1 MLDGLLH
8 MPWWADL
15 IAVLLA
21 THLTI
26 VSVTL
31 YLHRCQAHRAITLHP
46 WVSHIFRFW
55 LWFTTGQTT
64 REWVSVHRKHHAFT
78 ETENDPHS
86 PHVHGIRKVLLE
98 GAELYRVSAVDPQV
112 SEEYGHGT
120 PDDWLENNI
129 YKRYTNVGI
138 GTCLVIYVLLF
149 GPIGLTYWAIHM
161 AWIPFFAAGLV
172 NGAGHYWGYRNFE
185 PQDGS
190 TNLIN
195 IGLIIGGE
203 ELHNNHHA
211 YPSSARFSV
220 HWWEFDIGWMY
231 IRLLSAVGLAEV
243 KKVAPRP
250 KQNSSLAEKDKLDL
264 ESVRAMVTSKLH
276 IMADYAR
283 QVTRPVLKAEIAR
296 AEGNYRSA
304 LKRVQKAIIRER
316 SLMTHPQI
324 EYLNQI
330 LHENL
335 QLKTVYEYQQRL
347 TEVWTRKYR
356 NNEGMLKAVAEWCQ
370 EAEATGIRVL
380 EDFARSLR
388 NYSLQPIYNHTRQVY
403 SV

>member
-1 MLDGLLH
+1 MLDGVLQL
-8 MPWWADL
+8 PWWGDL
-15 IAVLLA
+15 ICVLLA

-31 YLHRCQAHRAITLHP
+31 YLHRCQAHHAITLHP
-46 WVSHIFRFW
+46 FISHIFRFW
-55 LWFTTGQTT
+55 LWFTTGQNTK
-64 REWVSVHRKHHAFT
+64 EWVAVHRKHHAHT
-78 ETENDPHS
+78 ECEDDPHS
-86 PHVHGIRKVLLE
+86 PHVHGIKKVLFE
-98 GAELYRVSAVDPQV
+98 GVELYRISAFDPKV

-120 PDDWLENNI
+120 PDDLAESF
-129 YKRYTNVGI
+129 YKQYSFTGM
-138 GTCLVIYVLLF
+138 GTCLLVYLALF
-149 GPIGLTYWAIHM
+149 GPIGLTYWAIQL

-190 TNLIN
+190 TNLTN
-195 IGLIIGGE
+195 LGVIIGGE

-250 KQNSSLAEKDKLDL
+250 KQQRLQQEKELLDL
-264 ESVRAMVTSKLH
+264 ESVRAMLTSKLH
-276 IMADYAR
+276 VMADYAK
-283 QVTRPVLKAEIAR
+283 QVTLPVLKAEIVQAD
-296 AEGNYRSA
+296 ETYRTT
-304 LKRVQKAIIRER
+304 LKRVQKAIIREQ
-316 SLMTHPQI
+316 SLMTGPQI
-324 EYLNQI
+324 EHLNQI
-330 LHENL
+330 LHDNL
-335 QLKTVYEYQQRL
+335 QLKTVYDYQQKL
-347 TEVWTRKYR
+347 TEVWTRKYK

-380 EDFARSLR
+380 QEFARSLR
-388 NYSLQPIYNHTRQVY
+388 SYSLHPIYNHA
-403 SV
+403 